1 MAKTPEK
8 QPLDIL
14 HHKLIPIHVIISE
27 DEKKELLEK
36 FNITPEQLPKITH
49 TDPVSL
55 AIGAKPGQIV
65 KIIRKSHTA
74 QEAVAYRFII
84 ESNE

>member
-14 HHKLIPIHVIISE
+14 HHKLIPLHVIISE
-27 DEKKELLEK
+27 DEKKELLDK

-49 TDPVSL
+49 TDPVTI
-55 AIGAKPGQIV
+55 AIGAKPGQII

-74 QEAVAYRFII
+74 QEAVAYRFVV

>member
-8 QPLDIL
+8 QSLDIL

-27 DEKKELLEK
+27 EEKKVLLEK
-36 FNITPEQLPKITH
+36 YKITPEQLPKITH
-49 TDPVSL
+49 TDPVTI
-55 AIGAKPGQIV
+55 AIGAKPGQII

-74 QEAVAYRFII
+74 QEAVAYRFVV

>member
-14 HHKLIPIHVIISE
+14 HHKLIPLHVIISE
-27 DEKKELLEK
+27 DEKKELLDK

-49 TDPVSL
+49 TDPVTL
-55 AIGAKPGQIV
+55 AIGAKPGQII

-74 QEAVAYRFII
+74 QEAVAYRFVV